1 MSRQSSSNG
10 HMTVIL
16 RSLETAVP
24 DTIMVQPQVRDV
36 FAAQPGLT
44 RLGQRLVGAAF
55 DSSGIETRY
64 TAVKELTLA
73 ESAEHPVFFDREEL
87 RILTPSTKTRNE
99 VYAIEG
105 TKLFIEAARKALD
118 AAPGIE
124 ASDITHVVTAS
135 CTGFFAPGPDYKVVR
150 ALDLKPSVQRYHLGF
165 MGCYAAFPALR
176 SAKAF
181 CEADPDAVVL
191 VIAAELCSL
200 HVRSSNNPDTI
211 VGSSLFADGAAA
223 AIISARDIPL
233 DGPALSLDH
242 FETVLT
248 PVGEESMAWN
258 IGDEGF
264 EMVLGTYVPHIIDEH
279 IVGALEPLL
288 ARDAALEGLD
298 YADIEHWAIH
308 PGGRSIL
315 DKVEAKLGLTQE
327 QLVPARATLRDYGN
341 MSSATV
347 MFVLKHILDQPA
359 TDGNNRICSMAF
371 GPGLTVETALFTK
384 VGATPAG
391 GGTADADAAL
401 HAGGA
406 AGIGATGPD
415 DAALPTDLEPILI
428 KAGA

>member
-1 MSRQSSSNG
+1 
-10 HMTVIL
+10 
-16 RSLETAVP
+16 
-24 DTIMVQPQVRDV
+24 MVQPQVRDV

-64 TAVKELTLA
+64 TAVRELTLDKTS
-73 ESAEHPVFFDREEL
+73 ENPVFFDREEL

-99 VYAIEG
+99 VYAEEG
-105 TKLFIEAARKALD
+105 TKLFVEAARKALE
-118 AAPGIE
+118 AAPGVE
-124 ASDITHVVTAS
+124 AADVTHVVTVS

-181 CEADPDAVVL
+181 CDADPDAVVL
-191 VIAAELCSL
+191 VISAELCSL

-233 DGPALSLDH
+233 DGPALTLDH

-264 EMVLGTYVPHIIDEH
+264 EMVLGTYVPHIIDDH

-288 ARDAALEGLD
+288 ARDESLKGLD
-298 YADIEHWAIH
+298 YSDIEHWAIH

-315 DKVEAKLGLTQE
+315 DKVEAKLRLTPE
-327 QLVPARATLRDYGN
+327 QLVPARETLRDYGN

-347 MFVLKHILDQPA
+347 MFVLKNILDQPA

-371 GPGLTVETALFTK
+371 GPGLTVETALLTRI
-384 VGATPAG
+384 GATPTTASAAA
-391 GGTADADAAL
+391 ADAVVQVAGADAVVPA
-401 HAGGA
+401 
-406 AGIGATGPD
+406 
-415 DAALPTDLEPILI
+415 DLEPILT

>member
-1 MSRQSSSNG
+1 
-10 HMTVIL
+10 MTVIL

-24 DTIMVQPQVRDV
+24 ATVMVQPQVRDV

-64 TAVKELTLA
+64 TVLDELTLDRSFD
-73 ESAEHPVFFDREEL
+73 EPLFFDRKEL
-87 RILTPSTKTRNE
+87 RILSPSTKVRNE
-99 VYAIEG
+99 VYAEEG
-105 TKLFIEAARKALD
+105 TKLFVEAARKALA

-150 ALDLKPSVQRYHLGF
+150 ALGLDPSVQRYHLGF

-181 CEADPDAVVL
+181 CDADPDAVVL

-223 AIISARDIPL
+223 AVVSAREIPL
-233 DGPALSLDH
+233 TAPALSLDH

-248 PVGEESMAWN
+248 PVGEEAMAWN

-264 EMVLGTYVPHIIDEH
+264 EMVLGTYVPHIIDDH

-288 ARDAALEGLD
+288 ARDASLQGLA
-298 YADIEHWAIH
+298 YSEIEHWAIH

-315 DKVEAKLGLTQE
+315 DKVEAKLGLTEQ
-327 QLVPARATLRDYGN
+327 QLVPARETLRDYGN

-347 MFVLKHILDQPA
+347 MFVLKNILDQPA
-359 TDGNNRICSMAF
+359 SPGNDRICSMAF
-371 GPGLTVETALFTK
+371 GPGLTVETALFTRI
-384 VGATPAG
+384 GAIPAG
-391 GGTADADAAL
+391 ARAAAPGSAVEVGDAVPA
-401 HAGGA
+401 
-406 AGIGATGPD
+406 
-415 DAALPTDLEPILI
+415 DLEPILTE
-428 KAGA
+428 AGA

>member
-1 MSRQSSSNG
+1 
-10 HMTVIL
+10 MTVIL

-24 DTIMVQPQVRDV
+24 ATVMVQPQVRDV

-64 TAVKELTLA
+64 TVLEELTL
-73 ESAEHPVFFDREEL
+73 ERSFDEPLFFDRKEL
-87 RILTPSTKTRNE
+87 RILSPSTKARNE
-99 VYAIEG
+99 VYAEEG
-105 TKLFIEAARKALD
+105 TKLFVEAARKALA

-150 ALDLKPSVQRYHLGF
+150 ALDLDPSVQRYHLGF

-181 CEADPDAVVL
+181 CDADPDAVVL

-223 AIISARDIPL
+223 AVVSAREIPL
-233 DGPALSLDH
+233 TGPALSLDH

-248 PVGEESMAWN
+248 PVGEEAMAWN

-264 EMVLGTYVPHIIDEH
+264 EMVLGTYVPHIIDDH

-288 ARDAALEGLD
+288 ARDASLQGLD
-298 YADIEHWAIH
+298 YSEIEHWAIH

-315 DKVEAKLGLTQE
+315 DKVEAKLGLTEQ
-327 QLVPARATLRDYGN
+327 QLVPARETLRDYGN

-347 MFVLKHILDQPA
+347 MFVLKNILDLPA
-359 TDGNNRICSMAF
+359 SPGNDRICSMAF
-371 GPGLTVETALFTK
+371 GPGLTVETALFTRI
-384 VGATPAG
+384 GAIAAG
-391 GGTADADAAL
+391 AADAAPAAVE
-401 HAGGA
+401 AG
-406 AGIGATGPD
+406 
-415 DAALPTDLEPILI
+415 DAVPADLEPILTE
-428 KAGA
+428 AGA